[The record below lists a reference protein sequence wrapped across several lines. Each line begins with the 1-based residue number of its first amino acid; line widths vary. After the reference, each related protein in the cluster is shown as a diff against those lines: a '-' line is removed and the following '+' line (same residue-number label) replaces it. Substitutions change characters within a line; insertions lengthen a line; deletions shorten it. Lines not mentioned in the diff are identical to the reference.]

1 MKRTIGLI
9 ILFSFLGLSVV
20 PLMTNAQIPGE
31 YLAADVGAAD
41 LLDIAEKHP
50 ILFWVALLVVIVV
63 CIICFVKMIVNRI
76 VNKILDKINK

>member
-1 MKRTIGLI
+1 MKKIIGLI
-9 ILFSFLGLSVV
+9 ILLSFMGLSVA

-50 ILFWVALLVVIVV
+50 ILFWIGLLVVIIL
-63 CIICFVKMIVNRI
+63 CIIFFVRMVVNRI